1 MVLPIDVKEVFGC
14 HRPPVKVRINDREW
28 RSTPAR
34 YGDEYYRWSTAPPR
48 RAPAWGRATRSRS
61 NSSSTPRSGRS
72 RWPTTWPPPSRRAAR
87 AAFDA
92 MSLSHR
98 REYVEW
104 VEEAKRAETR
114 ERRIAQ
120 AVERIAAG
128 RSQR

>member
-1 MVLPIDVKEVFGC
+1 MALDAGEVRRRVLPVVNRPAQAGAGVGAGDAVEVELELDTEE
-14 HRPPVKVRINDREW
+14 RTVEVAD
-28 RSTPAR
+28 
-34 YGDEYYRWSTAPPR
+34 DL
-48 RAPAWGRATRSRS
+48 
-61 NSSSTPRSGRS
+61 
-72 RWPTTWPPPSRRAAR
+72 PPPSRRAAR

-114 ERRIAQ
+114 ERRIPQ